1 MANDGSTKPETVHRL
16 AAFSDGDAGGN
27 PAGVV
32 LSETMPA
39 PQWMQDTAA
48 EVGYSETLFLCPQGD
63 DWRARYFSPQ
73 AEVPFCGHATVAGG
87 AILGQR
93 FGAGTYRLHLNAGE
107 AAVEAIPEGTGW
119 NAALTSP
126 PTRHR
131 DAPPELL
138 AATLDIFSL
147 RGDDLSLDL
156 PTAIA
161 FAGAHHLILPLRER
175 GTLARMAYDFDA
187 ALALMT
193 AQDLTTIAL
202 LWQERAD
209 LFHARNAF
217 PVGGVVE
224 DPATGAA
231 AAAFGGYLRD
241 GRHTPTRRFT
251 IIQGETMGRRSILQ
265 VDAEGPD
272 GSGVR
277 VSGSVRPIQ
286 GDG

>member
-1 MANDGSTKPETVHRL
+1 MDNEGRIDPETVHRL
-16 AAFSDGDAGGN
+16 AAFSDGDTGGN

-32 LSETMPA
+32 LSADMLEPE
-39 PQWMQDTAA
+39 WMQNTAA

-93 FGAGTYRLHLNAGE
+93 FGAGAYRLHLNAGE
-107 AAVEAIPEGTGW
+107 AAVEAIPEGDGW
-119 NAALTSP
+119 SAALTSP
-126 PTRHR
+126 PTSHR
-131 DAPPELL
+131 AAPPELL
-138 AATLDIFSL
+138 AAALDVFSL
-147 RGDDLSLDL
+147 RGDDLS
-156 PTAIA
+156 PGPPPAIA
-161 FAGAHHLILPLRER
+161 FAGAHHLILALRDR
-175 GTLARMAYDFDA
+175 ATLACMAYDFDT

-193 AQDLTTIAL
+193 EHDLTTIAL
-202 LWQERAD
+202 LWREGAT
-209 LFHARNAF
+209 LYHARNAF

-241 GRHTPTRRFT
+241 GRHAETRRFT

-265 VDAEGPD
+265 VDADGPD

-277 VSGSVRPIQ
+277 VSGSVRPIA

>member
-1 MANDGSTKPETVHRL
+1 MENEARIDPETVHRL
-16 AAFSDGDAGGN
+16 AAFSDGNTGGN

-32 LSETMPA
+32 LSAEMPE
-39 PQWMQDTAA
+39 PESMQNIAA

-87 AILGQR
+87 AILGER
-93 FGAGTYRLHLNAGE
+93 FGAGSYRLHLNTGE
-107 AAVEAIPEGTGW
+107 AAVEAIPEGDGW
-119 NAALTSP
+119 SAALTSP
-126 PTRHR
+126 PTSHR
-131 DAPPELL
+131 SAPPELL
-138 AATLDIFSL
+138 AAVLDAFSL
-147 RGDDLSLDL
+147 RGDDLSPDP

-161 FAGAHHLILPLRER
+161 FAGAHHLILPLRNRE
-175 GTLARMAYDFDA
+175 TLARMAYDFDT

-193 AQDLTTIAL
+193 AHDLTTIAL
-202 LWQERAD
+202 LWQESAT
-209 LFHARNAF
+209 LYHARNAF
-217 PVGGVVE
+217 AVGGVVE

-241 GRHTPTRRFT
+241 GLRAETPRFT
-251 IIQGETMGRRSILQ
+251 IIQGETMGQRSILQ
-265 VDAEGPD
+265 VDADGPD

-277 VSGSVRPIQ
+277 VSGSVRPID